1 MKRFAARL
9 RRASHAALL
18 LAPLL
23 ALQTGAGLAQERGS
37 RAQPFVLPETLS
49 LEQAIQIGLGG
60 STQMSSLQA
69 RMDAARTAKRASWFA
84 LGPDLRVDASKSEQH
99 RVDYDQVIGIA
110 PDSMSYITEDAKEL
124 STFRSLGA
132 NSSLRL
138 FDGFANW
145 AAISAAQKDIE
156 AHEFN
161 YEYAATQVQTG
172 IVSAYYR
179 LLQAKLLLTVA
190 QQAEQVASEQL
201 DRTQALY
208 DLGSAARSD
217 VLRSQVNLGN
227 QRLALV
233 QARNQVRQD
242 YDGLVYAM
250 NLFVTT
256 TFDIDTT
263 LATIPEEEY
272 DFLEQVEYARGNRL
286 DLKALHAVEDAS
298 AKRVTM
304 ARGPLYP
311 TFDVSYRYNFSKSS
325 TAFQFGSG
333 KTQTNQWSISS
344 SWSVFDRYQTYSGI
358 SSAKANR
365 RIAEYNR
372 QQVELDAVREIRG
385 YLNQLREARERLAV
399 ASENVVRAEED
410 LRLAIEKFRVGAGTI
425 LDRITAESDLTTTRS
440 EEVTAIVDYL
450 VAKAN
455 LFRATGRPLSEL

>member
-1 MKRFAARL
+1 MKRFAAQLCRT
-9 RRASHAALL
+9 AVAALAIAL
-18 LAPLL
+18 LL
-23 ALQTGAGLAQERGS
+23 ALQTASGLAQERGS
-37 RAQPFVLPETLS
+37 RAQPYVVPQQLS
-49 LEQAIQIGLGG
+49 LETAVTIGLQG
-60 STQMSSLQA
+60 STGMASLQA
-69 RMDAARTAKRASWFA
+69 RMDAARTAKRASWFN
-84 LGPDLRVDASKSEQH
+84 LGPDLRVDASKTEQH
-99 RVDYDQVIGIA
+99 RTDYDQVVGIT
-110 PDSMSYITEDAKEL
+110 PDSTYIYEDQSEL
-124 STFRSLGA
+124 STFRSVGA
-132 NSSLRL
+132 NSSVRL

-156 AHEFN
+156 AHEYN
-161 YEYAATQVQTG
+161 YEYSATQVETG
-172 IVSAYYR
+172 IVAAYYR
-179 LLQAKLLLTVA
+179 LLQSKLLLTVA
-190 QQAEQVASEQL
+190 REAEEVAREQL
-201 DRTQALY
+201 ERTQALY

-227 QRLALV
+227 QSLALV

-250 NLFVTT
+250 NLFITT
-256 TFDIDTT
+256 PFDIDTT
-263 LATIPEEEY
+263 LATIPAEEF
-272 DFLEQVEYARGNRL
+272 DFLEQIEYARQNRL
-286 DLKALHAVEDAS
+286 DLKAMRAVEEAS
-298 AKRVTM
+298 GSRVTV

-311 TFDVSYRYNFSKSS
+311 TFDVSYRYNFSKTS
-325 TAFQFGSG
+325 TAFTFGSG
-333 KTQTNQWSISS
+333 KTQTNAWSLST
-344 SWSVFDRYQTYSGI
+344 SWAVFDRYQTYSNI

-399 ASENVVRAEED
+399 ASENVLRAEED

-440 EEVTAIVDYL
+440 EEVTAVVDYL